1 MTDRELMQQSFER
14 ITGVAGAWTNPAL
27 MQARNGFIQGWEA
40 ARLAQHDSVAVD
52 RDAVLRMAQEAGLVR
67 FEGGEL
73 EAYGIAKASL
83 DDHSRAYW
91 QVATEQ
97 RLKHFADLVQE
108 RVVHGDDK

>member
-1 MTDRELMQQSFER
+1 MTDLDLMQRSFER
-14 ITGVAGAWTNPAL
+14 MTGIDGAWTNPAL

-40 ARLAQHDSVAVD
+40 ACLSQHEPADVD
-52 RDAVLRMAQEAGLVR
+52 RGDILRMAQEAGLVR

-73 EAYGIAKASL
+73 EAYGIAKASP

-97 RLKHFADLVQE
+97 RLKHFAALVRD
-108 RVVHGDDK
+108 RVVHGDNK

>member
-40 ARLAQHDSVAVD
+40 ARLAQHEPADVD
-52 RDAVLRMAQEAGLVR
+52 RDAILRMAQEAGLVR

-97 RLKHFADLVQE
+97 RLKHFADLVRE